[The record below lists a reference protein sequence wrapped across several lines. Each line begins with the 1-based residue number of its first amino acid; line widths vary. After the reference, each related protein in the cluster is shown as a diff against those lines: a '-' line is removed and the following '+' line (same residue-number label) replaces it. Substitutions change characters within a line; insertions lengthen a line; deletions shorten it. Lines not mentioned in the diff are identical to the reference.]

1 MSTFRR
7 GSFLQNQDI
16 PEVTSPSAMGQDIGT
31 RDFSSF
37 FSSPDLSLSPTRT
50 SSGDSPIS
58 TDFFSLNKP
67 RSSMIGRQSVPNYSS
82 QLRQYAAQEQL
93 TNLRRNSL
101 HLPYIADR
109 STTNMSDF
117 GNVSQ
122 TENCGSDIRN
132 KNMQRPKLD
141 LSFASYGYP
150 IPQQQYRGSPTYSDG
165 SDPLIS
171 HLMMGSRSNTPD
183 DSDMSNSP
191 ETVAD
196 LINHVNINPYGS
208 SPLTEQDLANMQRI
222 SSGRLS
228 AGENIHHQTQNLLS
242 SLLAQQSQYPTR
254 YGSPA
259 TGQSPVYE
267 KKSPPPFWSPTRS
280 TNDNNNNQNEN
291 RNLNRNIYSGL
302 HKDPIFTWSGL
313 LPKIVHS
320 SPNYSCKVFLGGVP
334 WDITED
340 GIIMA
345 LSQFGSVKIEWPGTS
360 TNMNQPKGYVYA
372 IMQSDQMVKQ
382 LLESCTKGSNGGN
395 YYFKISSRKMKGK
408 EVQVIPWLI
417 NDSNCVKHP
426 SQKLDPTRTVFVGA
440 LHGMM
445 NAQGLFKIMDDLFGN
460 VSYAGIDT
468 DKYKYPIGS
477 GRVTFATYQSYTKAV
492 AASFIEVKT
501 PKFCKKIQVD
511 PYLEDSACSVCNI
524 TLGPYFCRDQLCYR
538 YYCRGCWNWKHIT
551 PPFSTHRPL
560 MRNSKHTPTSLSS
573 PPRFTS
579 PSSFSPTLNQ
589 SDVE

>member
-7 GSFLQNQDI
+7 GSIFQNQDV
-16 PEVTSPSAMGQDIGT
+16 PEVTSPSVGQDRNT
-31 RDFSSF
+31 RDYNSF
-37 FSSPDLSLSPTRT
+37 FSSPDQSLSPSRNNSGESLN
-50 SSGDSPIS
+50 SSEY
-58 TDFFSLNKP
+58 FSLSIP
-67 RSSMIGRQSVPNYSS
+67 RSSMIGRQSVPNYST
-82 QLRQYAAQEQL
+82 RQYTAQEQL
-93 TNLRRNSL
+93 ANLRRNSL
-101 HLPYIADR
+101 HLPYLADR
-109 STTNMSDF
+109 SVSNMTDF
-117 GNVSQ
+117 GSVSQ
-122 TENCGSDIRN
+122 TEEACDIGR
-132 KNMQRPKLD
+132 KNLRRPKLD
-141 LSFASYGYP
+141 LSFASYGGYQ
-150 IPQQQYRGSPTYSDG
+150 IPQQQYRISPTFSDG

-171 HLMMGSRSNTPD
+171 HLTIGSRSNTPD
-183 DSDMSNSP
+183 DSEISNSP
-191 ETVAD
+191 EAVSD
-196 LINHVNINPYGS
+196 IINQVNINPYGS

-228 AGENIHHQTQNLLS
+228 AGDNIHHQTQNLLS
-242 SLLAQQSQYPTR
+242 TLLANQSQYPTR

-259 TGQSPVYE
+259 AGQSPVYE
-267 KKSPPPFWSPTRS
+267 KRSPPPFWSPTRPK
-280 TNDNNNNQNEN
+280 NDSNNNQIEN
-291 RNLNRNIYSGL
+291 RTLNRNSFSGL
-302 HKDPIFTWSGL
+302 HKDPVFTWSGQ

-340 GIIMA
+340 A
-345 LSQFGSVKIEWPGTS
+345 LSMAFGQFGSVKIEWPGTS
-360 TNMNQPKGYVYA
+360 TNINQPKGYVYV

-382 LLESCTKGSNGGN
+382 LLESSTKGSNGN

-445 NAQGLFKIMDDLFGN
+445 NAQGLFRIMDDLFGN

-477 GRVTFATYQSYTKAV
+477 GRVTFSTYQSYTKAV
-492 AASFIEVKT
+492 AASFVEVKT
-501 PKFCKKIQVD
+501 PKFCKVIQVD

-524 TLGPYFCRDQLCYR
+524 QLGPYFCRDQLCYR
-538 YYCRGCWNWKHIT
+538 YYCRGCWNWKHT
-551 PPFSTHRPL
+551 STTLSTHRPL
-560 MRNSKHTPTSLSS
+560 MRNSKHTPTSISS

-579 PSSFSPTLNQ
+579 PNNNSFSSPTPQ
-589 SDVE
+589 FEVEQ